1 LKTAGRRS
9 TSPADLL
16 PANLDRNLDC
26 MTFLGTFFFAI
37 GLSDSFPEMTTKF
50 GMLVAL
56 LSLGY

>member
-1 LKTAGRRS
+1 
-9 TSPADLL
+9 
-16 PANLDRNLDC
+16 
-26 MTFLGTFFFAI
+26 MTFLGTFFLAI